1 MSGKCLSVLFLLCA
15 LLLTIPGGAV
25 PLSYRVGLGDDPE
38 VPRILR
44 EFTDVSPEA
53 WYGESLAFVCQRGL
67 FQGTSATTFSPLQ
80 PMTRAMGA
88 EVLWRHAG
96 APEQALSLPSSEV
109 LSSAWYASAVSWA
122 WESGILCGDRAGT
135 CAPEAPLTREM
146 LVTLLWRYAGQPA
159 PSAALAGF
167 ADQADV
173 SAWALDAVTW
183 AVELAL
189 LTGDT
194 PLTLSP
200 GRAVTRAEAAV
211 LLTRFCQQVIA

>member
-80 PMTRAMGA
+80 PMTA
-88 EVLWRHAG
+88 LWGPRCSGGTPG
-96 APEQALSLPSSEV
+96 APGTSALPPQFRGTV
-109 LSSAWYASAVSWA
+109 LRLVCVRRLLGLG
-122 WESGILCGDRAGT
+122 ERNPVRRPCGNLCAGG
-135 CAPEAPLTREM
+135 PP
-146 LVTLLWRYAGQPA
+146 YP
-159 PSAALAGF
+159 
-167 ADQADV
+167 
-173 SAWALDAVTW
+173 
-183 AVELAL
+183 
-189 LTGDT
+189 
-194 PLTLSP
+194 
-200 GRAVTRAEAAV
+200 
-211 LLTRFCQQVIA
+211 